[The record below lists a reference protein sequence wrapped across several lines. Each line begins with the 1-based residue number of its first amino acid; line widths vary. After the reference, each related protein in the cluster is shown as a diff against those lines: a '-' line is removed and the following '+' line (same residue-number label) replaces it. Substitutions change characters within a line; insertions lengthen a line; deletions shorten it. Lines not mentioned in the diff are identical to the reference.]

1 MYGLIFLFRYVEDD
15 FIQQESTCPDHVW
28 FANQT
33 TGNACATVAL
43 LNIIMNI
50 PNVDL
55 GENLH
60 GFKEFTEGFTPATR
74 GEQIV
79 HYEFVKNIH
88 NSFARCGI
96 HRCPIFSIEELTVF
110 QENRHDEHRPSN
122 AK

>member
-1 MYGLIFLFRYVEDD
+1 MIHLPTAHFRARKPVHGLIFLFRYVEDD

-50 PNVDL
+50 PNVEL
-55 GENLH
+55 GENLRS
-60 GFKEFTEGFTPATR
+60 FKEFTENFTPATR

-79 HYEFVKNIH
+79 HYDFVKNIH
-88 NSFARCGI
+88 NSFARCATFT
-96 HRCPIFSIEELTVF
+96 HF
-110 QENRHDEHRPSN
+110 
-122 AK
+122 